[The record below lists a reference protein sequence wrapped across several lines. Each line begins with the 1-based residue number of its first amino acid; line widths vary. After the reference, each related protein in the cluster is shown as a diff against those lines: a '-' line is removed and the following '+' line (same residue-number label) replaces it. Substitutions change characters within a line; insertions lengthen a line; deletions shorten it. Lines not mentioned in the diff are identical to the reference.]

1 MKGGT
6 FINTV
11 IKTLNLTATGTPIV
25 FAAGAKLLIVKGFSQ
40 FYFQDFYSLNF
51 FFAKIFGGS
60 FFINLSLHQFF

>member
-25 FAAGAKLLIVKGFSQ
+25 FAAGAKLLIVKG
-40 FYFQDFYSLNF
+40 YSKLSVQNTSSVISGKL
-51 FFAKIFGGS
+51 KIEP
-60 FFINLSLHQFF
+60 LKKVD

>member
-25 FAAGAKLLIVKGFSQ
+25 FSAGAKLLIVKG
-40 FYFQDFYSLNF
+40 YSKLSVQNTSSVISGKL
-51 FFAKIFGGS
+51 KIEP
-60 FFINLSLHQFF
+60 LKKVD